1 MRHVTRGYTLA
12 EMLVWFAVLFIF
24 MSLVSWFM
32 VSVADT
38 SRRSHR
44 AIEEATVRVMVLG
57 RLGPDVRN
65 ASRILDQHA
74 GGKSDDKTLILETPS
89 STHVV
94 YRFADGILHRETT
107 AAGRPQVVPVGRL
120 DALTFRYDKG
130 GPVASRWVEL
140 HMPARAGKG
149 LTQRF
154 HLLDPEVTP

>member
-89 STHVV
+89 S
-94 YRFADGILHRETT
+94 
-107 AAGRPQVVPVGRL
+107 
-120 DALTFRYDKG
+120 
-130 GPVASRWVEL
+130 
-140 HMPARAGKG
+140 
-149 LTQRF
+149 
-154 HLLDPEVTP
+154 

>member
-74 GGKSDDKTLILETPS
+74 GGKSDDKTLILEKRPPRAGRRSSPSADWTPS
-89 STHVV
+89 PSGTTRVDRWRRDGWSSTCPH
-94 YRFADGILHRETT
+94 AP
-107 AAGRPQVVPVGRL
+107 GR
-120 DALTFRYDKG
+120 
-130 GPVASRWVEL
+130 AS
-140 HMPARAGKG
+140 PSAS
-149 LTQRF
+149 TC
-154 HLLDPEVTP
+154 